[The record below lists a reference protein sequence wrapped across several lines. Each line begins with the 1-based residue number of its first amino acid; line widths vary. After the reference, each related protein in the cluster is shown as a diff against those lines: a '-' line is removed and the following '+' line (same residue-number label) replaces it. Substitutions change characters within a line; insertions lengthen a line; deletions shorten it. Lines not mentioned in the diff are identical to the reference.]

1 MRKLLIL
8 PLVITSAMFILGLLV
23 TTVSA
28 DIQTQSQREQAMEHK
43 FEKAKQYYAEC
54 KNVSDQDF
62 EDIRPYLK
70 AFTDI
75 EVMADTM
82 ANPVQFAKFIQ
93 VINDPRTMHVMMKCS
108 TEPVMWDT
116 WVRGLS
122 DPAKMM
128 NAAMRFMNPMVYFN
142 WAMAPMNPEMY
153 APMTVMMSPQYYE
166 KWATAMANPAFYNP
180 FFAMM
185 DPNWYT
191 PRLEW
196 MMNPESYAP
205 MFGMMNITPY
215 VADVT
220 TVE

>member
-1 MRKLLIL
+1 MKKLLIL
-8 PLVITSAMFILGLLV
+8 SLSITSAALALGLLA
-23 TTVSA
+23 TASA
-28 DIQTQSQREQAMEHK
+28 DIQTQPEREQAMEHK

-54 KNVSDQDF
+54 KNTSDQDF

-70 AFTDI
+70 AFTDV

-93 VINDPRTMHVMMKCS
+93 VVNDPRTMHVMMKCS

-116 WVRGLS
+116 WMRGLS
-122 DPAKMM
+122 DPNKLM

-153 APMTVMMSPQYYE
+153 APMTAMMNPQYYE
-166 KWATAMANPAFYNP
+166 TWANAMANPAFYNP

-191 PRLEW
+191 PRLQW

-205 MFGMMNITPY
+205 MFGMMNTMPN

-220 TVE
+220 PAE

>member
-1 MRKLLIL
+1 MKSMKIL
-8 PLVITSAMFILGLLV
+8 SLSITGAAFGVGLL
-23 TTVSA
+23 TTVWA
-28 DIQTQSQREQAMEHK
+28 NTPIQTEREQAMEHK
-43 FEKAKQYYAEC
+43 FDKAKNYYTEC
-54 KNVSDQDF
+54 KNTSDQDF
-62 EDIRPYLK
+62 EAIQPYLK
-70 AFTDI
+70 AFTDV

-93 VINDPRTMHVMMKCS
+93 VVNDPRTMHVMMKCS

-122 DPAKMM
+122 DPTKLM

-185 DPNWYT
+185 NPNWYT

-196 MMNPESYAP
+196 MMNPESYSP
-205 MFGMMNITPY
+205 MFGMMNLTPY
-215 VADVT
+215 VAEVT
-220 TVE
+220 PGE